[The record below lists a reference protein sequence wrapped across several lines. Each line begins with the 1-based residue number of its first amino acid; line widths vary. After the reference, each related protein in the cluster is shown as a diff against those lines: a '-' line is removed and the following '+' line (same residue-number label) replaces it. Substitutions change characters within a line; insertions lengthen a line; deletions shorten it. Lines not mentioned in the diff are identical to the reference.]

1 MAIQIGFIAFF
12 SLSQPIFTIYGFL
25 INVFHIMLLFK
36 QMTSIF
42 RRQTAKEKANIG
54 VWKIIFHLM
63 MYLALIVNTAII
75 VFTNSAPSG

>member
-12 SLSQPIFTIYGFL
+12 SVSQPVFTIYGFF
-25 INVFHIMLLFK
+25 INVFHVMLLFK
-36 QMTSIF
+36 QMTSIY
-42 RRQTAKEKANIG
+42 RRSPAKERADIG

-75 VFTNSAPSG
+75 VFTN